1 MEIVVVGLGSMGRRR
16 IRLLK
21 EIGGVGVVGV
31 DLSEDRRA
39 ESEKALNIATYATL
53 DAAIRSGSKAAALV
67 CTSPA
72 SHKDVILSCLGA
84 GLHVFTEL
92 NLLSDGYEEMIA
104 TAEGR
109 GLTLFL
115 SSTFLYRRELQFVE
129 SIVSGKVVSYIYHVG
144 QYLPDWH
151 PWESYKDYFV
161 GNKATNACREILAI
175 EIPWMLKAFGRLTD
189 LVVRK
194 GKSSSLDIDF
204 CDNYSILLEHEG
216 GSRGVLCVD
225 VVSRKAV
232 RNLEVYSENLHLFW
246 GGSPSSL
253 TEYDLEAKTLKS
265 VRTYDNVEDDKRYNE
280 TIIENAYL
288 DEIKA
293 FLDVMQGH
301 GTPRYSFQ
309 EDKATLALL
318 DRIEC

>member
-1 MEIVVVGLGSMGRRR
+1 
-16 IRLLK
+16 
-21 EIGGVGVVGV
+21 
-31 DLSEDRRA
+31 
-39 ESEKALNIATYATL
+39 
-53 DAAIRSGSKAAALV
+53 
-67 CTSPA
+67 
-72 SHKDVILSCLGA
+72 
-84 GLHVFTEL
+84 
-92 NLLSDGYEEMIA
+92 MIA